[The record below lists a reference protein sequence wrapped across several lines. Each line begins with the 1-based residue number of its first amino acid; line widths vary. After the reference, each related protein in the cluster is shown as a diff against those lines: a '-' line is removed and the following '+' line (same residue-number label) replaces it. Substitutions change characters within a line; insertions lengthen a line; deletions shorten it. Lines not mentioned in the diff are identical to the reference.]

1 MRIIILEQWS
11 IIDRWWRPK
20 DEQIRHEYVHVDW
33 NGRKIVFVKKMPEKM
48 WRIYHRPNDPI
59 SARSW

>member
-33 NGRKIVFVKKMPEKM
+33 NGRKIVFVKKNAGEDVE
-48 WRIYHRPNDPI
+48 NL
-59 SARSW
+59 SSSE